1 MTRFETF
8 LSLFT
13 RIRPGEGRGILLLG
27 VNGFLLVCA
36 YYILKTL
43 RESMILTEFDAET
56 KAYAVAAIAVVLFFV
71 VPLYGVLFRN
81 TNRTQLVVVINTF
94 FLVNLVMFYLISQ
107 SGTSIAFQY
116 YVWIGIFGVMT
127 IAQFW
132 AYATDIY
139 NVRSGQRVFPV
150 IMVAVAIG
158 ALAGAKFSAYAFPL
172 LGTYGLMLVAGLLL
186 TISLFFYRPARHA
199 APEDSRCIECE
210 FVKPKFE
217 SLLGGF
223 AVVLSDYYLRMIAL
237 FVVLLNWINS
247 TGEYILSEMVVRW
260 AEGEIASGSASS
272 KEVLI
277 AWFYGNFN
285 FWVTLFG
292 LVLQTFIVARLL
304 RYLGMPRS
312 LMILPVLSAIG
323 YALIAFIPI
332 FTIVR
337 LVKIVENGTDYSLMS
352 TIRQALLLPTS
363 REVKYEG
370 KTAIDTFFWR
380 FGDLIQGGAIYVG
393 INVYSFGVADLALLN
408 LVLALIWIG
417 VTVMIAR
424 QYCREVAT
432 NMTSRPPEL
441 HRPIPDVTLSPGQA
455 FDMALHPETFVD
467 PDPGDV
473 ITLRATLVNGD
484 ALPPWL
490 AFRPK
495 TGRFSGTPPRDSQ
508 PLQVKVTARDFENL
522 TASASFTIRFS
533 SS

>member
-8 LSLFT
+8 LSWFT
-13 RIRPGEGRGILLLG
+13 RIRPGEGKSILLLG
-27 VNGFLLVCA
+27 LNGFLLVCA

-43 RESMILTEFDAET
+43 RESMILTEFDPET

-81 TNRTQLVVVINTF
+81 TNRTQLVVVINAF
-94 FLVNLVMFYLISQ
+94 FLVNLMMFYLIRQ
-107 SGTSIAFQY
+107 SGVSIALQY
-116 YVWIGIFGVMT
+116 YIWIGIFGVMS

-158 ALAGAKFSAYAFPL
+158 ALVGARFSAYAFPT
-172 LGTYGLMLVAGLLL
+172 LGIYGLMLVAGVLLSV
-186 TISLFFYRPARHA
+186 SLFFYRPARRA
-199 APEDSRCIECE
+199 APEDSRSIECE
-210 FVKPKFE
+210 FVRPKYE

-223 AVVLSDYYLRMIAL
+223 AVVMGDYYLRMIAL
-237 FVVLLNWINS
+237 FIVLLNWINS

-260 AEGEIASGSASS
+260 ADDQVVSGSSS
-272 KEVLI
+272 DKETLI

-285 FWVTLFG
+285 FWVTLVG
-292 LVLQTFIVARLL
+292 LLLQVFIVARLL
-304 RYLGMPRS
+304 RYLGMPKS
-312 LMILPVLSAIG
+312 LMILPVLSAFG

-332 FTIVR
+332 FTIIR
-337 LVKIVENGTDYSLMS
+337 LVKIMENGTDYSLMS

-393 INVYSFGVADLALLN
+393 INFYGFGIAEFAMLN
-408 LVLALIWIG
+408 LTLALIWIG
-417 VTVMIAR
+417 VTSMIAR
-424 QYCREVAT
+424 QYCLEVAT

-441 HRPIPDVTLSPGQA
+441 HQAIPDVTVAAGRA
-455 FDMALHPETFVD
+455 FDIALHPETFVD

-473 ITLRATLVNGD
+473 ITLRATLANGE
-484 ALPPWL
+484 ALPGWL
-490 AFRPK
+490 VFRPK
-495 TGRFSGTPPRDSQ
+495 TARFTGTPPVDAQ
-508 PLQVKVTARDFENL
+508 ALEVKVTARDFEHLSTSGN
-522 TASASFTIRFS
+522 FTIRFS
-533 SS
+533 